1 LVLKIA
7 SSITNTHYTY
17 SGLDMFGWFLSLV
30 PESIFILIY
39 YIMLS
44 AGIVLYI
51 ASKLVAWV
59 PMMGQYKLPA
69 ELVGVVLLVVGAYF
83 YGGHGVQSAWLARVA
98 ELEAKVKIAEE
109 KSQQVNTVIETKIV
123 TKIKVVKENVY
134 VNREIIKEVAG
145 KQLDAQCTLPKSTV
159 SLHDSASRNEVPE
172 RAAATDGTPSGVEA
186 SRLLD
191 RVVENYGACYE
202 NAEKLKMWQE
212 WYKEQKKIFES
223 VK

>member
-1 LVLKIA
+1 
-7 SSITNTHYTY
+7 
-17 SGLDMFGWFLSLV
+17 
-30 PESIFILIY
+30 
-39 YIMLS
+39 MLS
-44 AGIVLYI
+44 VGMVLYI
-51 ASKLVAWV
+51 ASKLVRWI

-69 ELVGVVLLVVGAYF
+69 ELVGVVLLIVGAYF

-98 ELEAKVKIAEE
+98 ELEAKVKVAEE

-123 TKIKVVKENVY
+123 EKIKIVKENVY

-172 RAAATDGTPSGVEA
+172 RAATTDGTPSGVEA
-186 SRLLD
+186 SQLLD
-191 RVVENYGACYE
+191 RVVENYGACHE
-202 NAEKLKMWQE
+202 NAEKVRMWQE
-212 WYKEQKKIFES
+212 WYREQKKIFES

>member
-1 LVLKIA
+1 MSQIGWMFSLIPDSLFVW
-7 SSITNTHYTY
+7 ITYI
-17 SGLDMFGWFLSLV
+17 LFG
-30 PESIFILIY
+30 IGG
-39 YIMLS
+39 MLY
-44 AGIVLYI
+44 V
-51 ASKLVAWV
+51 ASKLVVWI

-69 ELVGVVLLVVGAYF
+69 ELVGVVLLVVGSYLF
-83 YGGHGVQSAWLARVA
+83 GSYGTEMLWRERVR

-109 KSQQVNTVIETKIV
+109 KSAVVNTVIETKVV
-123 TKIKVVKENVY
+123 TKIKVIKENVY

-172 RAAATDGTPSGVEA
+172 RAAAVDGTPSGIEA

-191 RVVENYGACYE
+191 RVVENYGACHE
-202 NAEKLKMWQE
+202 NAEKLRAWQE
-212 WYKEQKKIFES
+212 WYKEQKKIFEN

>member
-1 LVLKIA
+1 MAQL
-7 SSITNTHYTY
+7 
-17 SGLDMFGWFLSLV
+17 GWMLSLI
-30 PESIFILIY
+30 PDSLFIWIT
-39 YIMLS
+39 YILFGI
-44 AGIVLYI
+44 GIVLYV
-51 ASKLVAWV
+51 ASKLVVWI

-69 ELVGVVLLVVGAYF
+69 ELVGVVFLVVGSYLF
-83 YGGHGVQSAWLARVA
+83 GSYGTETAWRERVR
-98 ELEAKVKIAEE
+98 ELEAKVKVAEE

-123 TKIKVVKENVY
+123 EKIKVVKENVY

-172 RAAATDGTPSGVEA
+172 RAAAVDGTPSGIEA

-191 RVVENYGACYE
+191 RVVENYGACHE
-202 NAEKLKMWQE
+202 NAEKLRAWQE

-223 VK
+223 IK

>member
-1 LVLKIA
+1 
-7 SSITNTHYTY
+7 
-17 SGLDMFGWFLSLV
+17 
-30 PESIFILIY
+30 
-39 YIMLS
+39 MLTL
-44 AGIVLYI
+44 GVGLYI
-51 ASKLVAWV
+51 ASKLIKWI
-59 PMMGQYKLPA
+59 PLMGQYKLPA

-83 YGGHGVQSAWLARVA
+83 YGGYGVQKAWLARVA

-123 TKIKVVKENVY
+123 TKVKVIKENVY

-191 RVVENYGACYE
+191 RVVENYGACHE
-202 NAEKLKMWQE
+202 NAEKLRMWQE
-212 WYKEQKKIFES
+212 WYREQKKIFES

>member
-1 LVLKIA
+1 MAQL
-7 SSITNTHYTY
+7 
-17 SGLDMFGWFLSLV
+17 GWMLSLI
-30 PESIFILIY
+30 PDSLFIWIT
-39 YIMLS
+39 YILFGI
-44 AGIVLYI
+44 GIVLYV
-51 ASKLVAWV
+51 ASKLVVWI

-69 ELVGVVLLVVGAYF
+69 ELVGVVFLVVGSYLF
-83 YGGHGVQSAWLARVA
+83 GSYGTETAWRERVR
-98 ELEAKVKIAEE
+98 ELEAKVKVAEE

-123 TKIKVVKENVY
+123 EKIKVVKENVY

-145 KQLDAQCTLPKSTV
+145 KQLDAQCTLPKSTI

-186 SRLLD
+186 SKLLD
-191 RVVENYGACYE
+191 RVVENYGACHE

-212 WYKEQKKIFES
+212 WYREQKKIFES